1 MACQYWILAKH
12 WSMNFGMII
21 KPKYQD
27 NAQLCYMD
35 TDNFIVHIKT
45 EDFYKDIADDV
56 KKWFYISNYNEDD
69 KRALPNGMSK
79 KVISLFK
86 DILVGNIM
94 IIFVALRPKT
104 CSYLMDDDS
113 KHKKAKG
120 TKNV

>member
-1 MACQYWILAKH
+1 MMSK
-12 WSMNFGMII
+12 NGFT
-21 KPKYQD
+21 YQTIMKM
-27 NAQLCYMD
+27 L
-35 TDNFIVHIKT
+35 K
-45 EDFYKDIADDV
+45 E
-56 KKWFYISNYNEDD
+56 
-69 KRALPNGMSK
+69 MSK

>member
-1 MACQYWILAKH
+1 
-12 WSMNFGMII
+12 MI
-21 KPKYQD
+21 K
-27 NAQLCYMD
+27 
-35 TDNFIVHIKT
+35 
-45 EDFYKDIADDV
+45 E
-56 KKWFYISNYNEDD
+56 
-69 KRALPNGMSK
+69 MSK

>member
-1 MACQYWILAKH
+1 
-12 WSMNFGMII
+12 MNFGMII

-86 DILVGNIM
+86 DILVGKIM